1 MALAKLRGEKLGR
14 VIGLIGA
21 VGFILQGYDQAVAN
35 GLLTLASFIH
45 QFPETDTLN
54 TSGSQKSHNSII
66 QGEIY
71 ISIILWA
78 EIRQPQYGTTV
89 AIYEVGCAL
98 GAFACAFV
106 GDRLGRRKTIFL
118 AGCIA
123 IIGVIIQA
131 TPFTL
136 GQLIA
141 GRVIT
146 GLGVGGFTATIPM
159 YVSESSAAE
168 GRGRMVLL
176 QGWFAIGGV
185 ALATWMDFGLY
196 YAGSNSASWRF
207 PIAFQSVFALFV
219 VSCIFFLPESP
230 RWLAKVGRVEEAAE
244 VLARL
249 EDVSVDSEHVAQELE
264 IIRQSLAEGHQDE
277 SSGSSSP
284 WARTQNRHLQRTI
297 IAIAVNIFA
306 QMTGVNIITFYSD
319 TILESYLGYS
329 GTIARIVSGCLQIWQ
344 FLAAG
349 LAVLLID
356 RFGRR
361 PLLITAAIGMTI
373 AQTCLA
379 GLSSDLSNK
388 GAAGASIAF
397 YFLALFC
404 FPIGLFLV
412 PFMYAAE
419 IAPLR
424 TRAKVTAMSAASN
437 WIFNFVVAEASDTGF
452 ANIGYK
458 YYIIYACIS
467 AMALVF
473 FYFFCPETK
482 GRTLEEI
489 DEIFV
494 NSTSFFDTVKVANQ
508 TPFQSELLAFAADP
522 EKVVQAERIEDVA
535 A

>member
-1 MALAKLRGEKLGR
+1 MALAKLRGKKLGR
-14 VIGLIGA
+14 VISLIGA

-35 GLLTLASFIH
+35 GLLTLASFITV
-45 QFPETDTLN
+45 FPEIDTLN
-54 TSGSQKSHNSII
+54 TTGAQKSHNSTI
-66 QGEIY
+66 Q
-71 ISIILWA
+71 
-78 EIRQPQYGTTV
+78 GTTV

-98 GAFACAFV
+98 GAFACGFL
-106 GDRLGRRKTIFL
+106 GDRLGRRRTIFF

-123 IIGVIIQA
+123 LVGIIIQA
-131 TPFTL
+131 TPFSL

-159 YVSESSAAE
+159 YVSESSDAE
-168 GRGRMVLL
+168 ARGRMVLL

-185 ALATWMDFGLY
+185 AFATWLEFGLY
-196 YAGSNSASWRF
+196 YAGTNSASWRF
-207 PIAFQSVFALFV
+207 PIAFQAIFAIFV
-219 VSCIFFLPESP
+219 VSCILFMPESP
-230 RWLAKVGRVEEAAE
+230 RWLAKVGRIEEAAE

-264 IIRQSLAEGHQDE
+264 IIRQSLKENEQDE
-277 SSGSSSP
+277 ASASSSP
-284 WARTQNRHLQRTI
+284 FARTKNRHLHRTVL
-297 IAIAVNIFA
+297 AIGVNILA

-319 TILESYLGYS
+319 TILETNLHYS

-344 FLAAG
+344 FFAAG

-379 GLSSDLSNK
+379 GLSSDLSNT
-388 GAAGASIAF
+388 GAASASIAF
-397 YFLALFC
+397 YFVALFC

-437 WIFNFVVAEASDTGF
+437 WIFSFVLAEVSPTGF
-452 ANIGYK
+452 ATIGYR
-458 YYIIYACIS
+458 YYIVYACIS
-467 AMALVF
+467 AFGLAF
-473 FYFFCPETK
+473 FYFLCPETK

-494 NSTSFFDTVKVANQ
+494 NSKSFFDTVRVAKEMPYQ
-508 TPFQSELLAFAADP
+508 TELLAYAEDT
-522 EKVVQAERIEDVA
+522 EKMGMEGERIENVA
-535 A
+535 LEKSE

>member
-1 MALAKLRGEKLGR
+1 MALAKLRGKKLGR
-14 VIGLIGA
+14 VIGIIGA

-35 GLLTLASFIH
+35 GLLTLASFIAV
-45 QFPETDTLN
+45 FPQIDTLN
-54 TSGSQKSHNSII
+54 TSGAQKSHNSTI
-66 QGEIY
+66 Q
-71 ISIILWA
+71 
-78 EIRQPQYGTTV
+78 GTTV

-98 GAFACAFV
+98 GAFSCGFL

-123 IIGVIIQA
+123 LVGIIIQA
-131 TPFTL
+131 TPFSL

-159 YVSESSAAE
+159 YVSESSDAE
-168 GRGRMVLL
+168 ARGRMVLL

-185 ALATWMDFGLY
+185 AFATWLEFGLY
-196 YAGSNSASWRF
+196 YAGTNSASWRF
-207 PIAFQSVFALFV
+207 PIAFQAIFALFV
-219 VSCIFFLPESP
+219 VSCILFMPESP
-230 RWLAKVGRVEEAAE
+230 RWLAKVGRIEEAAE

-264 IIRQSLAEGHQDE
+264 IIRQSLAENEQDE
-277 SSGSSSP
+277 ASASSSP
-284 WARTQNRHLQRTI
+284 FARTKNRHLHRTVL
-297 IAIAVNIFA
+297 AIGVNILA

-319 TILESYLGYS
+319 TILETNLHYS

-379 GLSSDLSNK
+379 GLSSDLGNT

-397 YFLALFC
+397 YFVALFC

-437 WIFNFVVAEASDTGF
+437 WIFSFVLAEVSPTGF

-458 YYIIYACIS
+458 YYIVYACIS
-467 AMALVF
+467 AFGLTF
-473 FYFFCPETK
+473 FYFLCPETK

-494 NSTSFFDTVKVANQ
+494 NSKSFFGTVQVAKEMPYQ
-508 TPFQSELLAFAADP
+508 TELLAHTDDT
-522 EKVVQAERIEDVA
+522 EKIGMEAERIENVA
-535 A
+535 IEKP

>member
-1 MALAKLRGEKLGR
+1 MALAKLRGKKLGR
-14 VIGLIGA
+14 VIGIIGA

-35 GLLTLASFIH
+35 GLLTLASFIAV
-45 QFPETDTLN
+45 FPQIDTLN
-54 TSGSQKSHNSII
+54 TSGAQKSHNSTI
-66 QGEIY
+66 Q
-71 ISIILWA
+71 
-78 EIRQPQYGTTV
+78 GTTV

-98 GAFACAFV
+98 GAFSCGFL

-123 IIGVIIQA
+123 LVGIVIQA
-131 TPFTL
+131 TPFSL

-159 YVSESSAAE
+159 YVSESSDPEA
-168 GRGRMVLL
+168 RGRMVLL

-185 ALATWMDFGLY
+185 AFATWLEFGLY
-196 YAGSNSASWRF
+196 YAGTNSASWRF
-207 PIAFQSVFALFV
+207 PIAFQAIFALFV
-219 VSCIFFLPESP
+219 VSCILFMPESP
-230 RWLAKVGRVEEAAE
+230 RWLAKVGRIEEAAE

-264 IIRQSLAEGHQDE
+264 IIRQSLAENEQDE
-277 SSGSSSP
+277 GSASSSP
-284 WARTQNRHLQRTI
+284 FARTKNRHLHRTVL
-297 IAIAVNIFA
+297 AIGVNILA

-319 TILESYLGYS
+319 TILETNLHYS

-344 FLAAG
+344 FFAAG

-397 YFLALFC
+397 YFVALFC

-437 WIFNFVVAEASDTGF
+437 WIFSFVLAEASPTGF
-452 ANIGYK
+452 ATIGYR
-458 YYIIYACIS
+458 YYIVYACIS
-467 AMALVF
+467 AFGLAF
-473 FYFFCPETK
+473 FYFLCPETK

-494 NSTSFFDTVKVANQ
+494 NSKSFFDTVRVAKEMPYQ
-508 TPFQSELLAFAADP
+508 TELLAHADDK
-522 EKVVQAERIEDVA
+522 EKMGMEAERIENVA
-535 A
+535 KEKP